1 MIDRRDFLK
10 TSVLASAASLL
21 PHGYAAAEIANAG
34 PIAIQ
39 TQAPSTLKT
48 RLAATE
54 LSSGLRLLNPAF
66 EVKQTSEDA
75 PASVLLT
82 LAIDPSRFRGTE
94 QYEIAA
100 LNIAALNNVAP
111 NNVANRSWNNAAS
124 GARGAI
130 LRASTEQALLFAVF
144 DFLEHQGLIFG
155 IDGTTAP
162 LDRPNTLR
170 LPMPGQPWTAS
181 PSFAV
186 RGLLPWPDFLNCIS
200 VYNEEDFKAYFA
212 AMLRMRFNMFG
223 MHVYTE
229 NDPGPLAES
238 YLSFDF
244 AGSGHRAA
252 LEDSSVTSWGY
263 LPQRTSTFKMGAADF
278 FDKETFGAD
287 ATRLASDNWDI
298 ADRTTAMMRS
308 AFQFAHDLGI
318 RTGIGFEPYK
328 NPAEIVRAL
337 PPEALSHPGGFVESN
352 TARDLLERRLADL
365 LERYPM
371 VDYVWLWQDE
381 GANWDSREKNVPL
394 SVTPFAQ
401 AHAFLQRHAPGKRL
415 VLAGWGG
422 VTRHFENLHQRLP
435 EDIVFSALSDSLGWD
450 PIHEAFGKLGS
461 RERWPIPWLEDDPSM
476 WFPQFR
482 ASRFQTDMRR
492 AQDLGCQGML
502 GIHWRHRI
510 VDPTATYLA
519 RASWNRE
526 LTAPDH
532 YRNFCKTQAS
542 AARAEELATLFDD
555 CDRNH
560 AISSTFLGTYDK
572 SGFANRVEIAG
583 DYSEAFNYST
593 SEPELAVLATQ
604 RKTAERFRQLASQAA
619 SPLEHDRIGYFAG
632 FVGLMVPYCDAY
644 ERAHQLDAV
653 LKHAVE
659 LRAAGKQEEAR
670 AHVLQRGVPLW
681 LAIAP
686 LVRQTMLQFQAIVA
700 TRNDLGQLAS
710 MQNKFVRIALERL
723 RLSIK
728 EFLSDEIRHDLPPD
742 LPPEM
747 DRAYAAA
754 ISPEGA
760 NPPRLFLPT
769 RPSLLQPGDSLRLFI
784 NVSGE
789 INVTGEREVV
799 PVQLFTR
806 RQGAQQWASSDA
818 PHAGRNVYTAQLGPF
833 TADDIAIDYYATIA
847 GESQTFSDPPQA
859 PLNVYTLN
867 ILG

>member
-10 TSVLASAASLL
+10 ASVLASAGSLL
-21 PHGYAAAEIANAG
+21 THSYASAQG
-34 PIAIQ
+34 TTSHIAIH
-39 TQAPSTLKT
+39 TQAPDTPKT

-54 LSSGLRLLNPAF
+54 LSSGLRMLNPAF
-66 EVKQTSEDA
+66 EAGHTSGDA
-75 PASVLLT
+75 AASMLFTLT
-82 LAIDPSRFRGTE
+82 IDPSRFRGTE
-94 QYEIAA
+94 EYEIAG
-100 LNIAALNNVAP
+100 LNSG
-111 NNVANRSWNNAAS
+111 ANGAIFRAAS
-124 GARGAI
+124 
-130 LRASTEQALLFAVF
+130 EQALLFAVF
-144 DFLEHQGLIFG
+144 DFLERQGLTFG

-162 LDRPNTLR
+162 LDRPPALR
-170 LPMPGQPWTAS
+170 LPSPGQPWTAA
-181 PSFAV
+181 PCFAV

-200 VYNEEDFKAYFA
+200 VYNDEDFRAYFA

-223 MHVYTE
+223 MHVYTQ

-252 LEDSSVTSWGY
+252 LEDTSTTSWGY

-278 FDKETFGAD
+278 FDRETFGSD
-287 ATRLASDNWDI
+287 ATRLASDTWDI
-298 ADRTTAMMRS
+298 ADRTTAMMRA
-308 AFQFAHDLGI
+308 AFQFAGALGI
-318 RTGIGFEPYK
+318 RTGIGFEPYQ
-328 NPAEIVRAL
+328 NPAEIVRSL
-337 PPEALSHPGGFVESN
+337 PPEALSHPAGFIESN

-381 GANWDSREKNVPL
+381 GANWASREKNVPL

-401 AHAFLQRHAPGKRL
+401 AHDFLQRHAPGKRL

-422 VTRHFENLHQRLP
+422 VTHHFESLHQRLP
-435 EDIVFSALSDSLGWD
+435 EDIIFSALSDSLGWD
-450 PIHEAFGKLGS
+450 PVHEAFGKLGT
-461 RERWPIPWLEDDPSM
+461 RERWPVPWLEDDPSM

-510 VDPTATYLA
+510 VDPTATYLG

-526 LTAPDH
+526 LTARDH
-532 YRNFCKTQAS
+532 YRNFSGTQAS
-542 AARAEELATLFDD
+542 GGRAEELSTLFDG
-555 CDRNH
+555 CDRDH
-560 AISSTFLGTYDK
+560 AISSTFLGSYDK
-572 SGFANRVEIAG
+572 SGFANRVEITG
-583 DYSEAFNYST
+583 DYGEAFNYT
-593 SEPELAVLATQ
+593 TNEPELAVLATQ
-604 RKTAERFRQLASQAA
+604 RKTADRFRKLASQAA
-619 SPLEHDRIGYFAG
+619 SSLERDRIGYFAG

-644 ERAHQLDAV
+644 ESAHQLDAV

-659 LRAAGKQEEAR
+659 LRSAGKPDEAR
-670 AHVLQRGVPLW
+670 AHVLERGVPLW
-681 LAIAP
+681 LAMAP
-686 LVRQTMLQFQAIVA
+686 LVRQTMLEFQAVVS

-728 EFLSDEIRHDLPPD
+728 EFLHE

-747 DRAYAAA
+747 DHAYAAA
-754 ISPEGA
+754 ISPDGA

-769 RPSLLQPGDSLRLFI
+769 RPSLLQPGESLRLLI
-784 NVSGE
+784 NVPGE
-789 INVTGEREVV
+789 PGAAQVK
-799 PVQLFTR
+799 LCTR
-806 RQGAQQWASSDA
+806 RQGTQKWNPSDA
-818 PHAGRNVYTAQLGPF
+818 AHAGRNVYTATLGPF
-833 TADDIAIDYYATIA
+833 AAADAAIDYYASIP
-847 GESQTFSDPPQA
+847 GQSQMFSDPPQA
-859 PLNVYTLN
+859 PLNVHTVN